1 MIKGLKR
8 VVKHPFSRIPK
19 EQLMS
24 HLPATTGEPRKIL
37 QGVATRQQMYALF
50 NGHSQAPADQ
60 HRASGSRYIGEWFEV
75 SEGDHDRMFEILP
88 PLFYR
93 GDLFAMREFLAARVT
108 SVFFALRLNG
118 GLRHFHG
125 YCDLAE
131 PSSID
136 RMRAAIIARESA
148 SARAMTRTEKLDHI
162 WSTTASDFRAYA
174 DLRFTPAFLGQRIVV
189 VFSAAEGKIW
199 KLLDDLSDLQIAA
212 KLPIQF
218 RHLHDSAAA

>member
-1 MIKGLKR
+1 
-8 VVKHPFSRIPK
+8 
-19 EQLMS
+19 MS
-24 HLPATTGEPRKIL
+24 HLQNLTCQPRKVL
-37 QGVATRQQMYALF
+37 EGVATRQQMYALF
-50 NGHSQAPADQ
+50 NRHSQAPSDEQ
-60 HRASGSRYIGEWFEV
+60 RATGARYSGEWFEV

-148 SARAMTRTEKLDHI
+148 PSRSMTRAEKLDYI
-162 WSTTASDFRAYA
+162 WSTTGPEYRAYA
-174 DLRFTPAFLGQRIVV
+174 DFRSTPAFLGRLIVV
-189 VFSAAEGKIW
+189 VYSAADGKIW
-199 KLLDDLSDLQIAA
+199 KLLDDLTDLEIAA
-212 KLPIQF
+212 KLPVQF
-218 RHLHDSAAA
+218 RHLPDIAAA